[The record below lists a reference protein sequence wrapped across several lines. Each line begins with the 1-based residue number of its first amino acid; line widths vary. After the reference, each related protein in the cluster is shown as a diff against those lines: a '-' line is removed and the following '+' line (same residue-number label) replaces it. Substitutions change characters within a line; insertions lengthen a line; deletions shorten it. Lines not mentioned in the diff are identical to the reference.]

1 MSSETTNGHATARAI
16 LLYAVWKVHNML
28 RRQGTPAGF
37 NEIEAAKYIWAS
49 LRKEFVASHKANK
62 CRQFFQSPTTRL
74 RPPMLMLVDVG
85 VNSSGGDVGPG
96 P

>member
-1 MSSETTNGHATARAI
+1 MGAEESNEHATARAL
-16 LLYAVWKVHNML
+16 LLYAIWKVHNML
-28 RRQGTPAGF
+28 RRQGTPVGF
-37 NEIEAAKYIWAS
+37 DEMEAAKYIWAS

-62 CRQFFQSPTTRL
+62 CRQFFQSPTTRP

-85 VNSSGGDVGPG
+85 VNSSGNDVGPG